1 MRRGGG
7 ILLSTLC
14 AVSTWQ
20 VSSSAVSSHSAESA
34 QLPHAPYSAESHA
47 AYSAESPDPAYSA
60 QSPHPAHSA
69 QSPHA
74 AYSAQSPHAAYA
86 AQSPHAAYSAESPH
100 PAYSAQSP
108 QSPQPDRAAL
118 QREAEELTT
127 RSRSLLGELQQLEQ
141 ERNRQAARVRD
152 AELAMG
158 ASASALA
165 TLDQRLSALEQ
176 RRLAPMPELKRR
188 FVDLYKRGRRQYVP
202 LLMTATSVRDAAR
215 AARAAGALAR
225 IDQQEIA
232 AQRDTLNAIRRERDA
247 QAQQSRLFAQQRAAA
262 EAARVAAAQAVDAR
276 SALLRQVTERRD
288 LAARLAGEM
297 ATAATLLQ
305 QRMTALAAEP
315 TPPAANPTVS
325 AAVPPAARPGGAPI
339 VRATPQPFTGTRGAL
354 EWPVPGRI
362 TRAFGRASAGLEA
375 SATRNGI
382 DIGADADAPVRAVHA
397 GTVAYAEPFAGFGTL
412 VILDHG
418 ATSYTLYGYLAGV
431 SVRRGDRVEP
441 GQEVGRVGAALDGTP
456 GLYFEVRVDGRPVDP
471 VQWLK
476 PR

>member
-1 MRRGGG
+1 MRSGSV
-7 ILLSTLC
+7 LLSTVC
-14 AVSTWQ
+14 AVSVWQ
-20 VSSSAVSSHSAESA
+20 VCSSAVSSHSADPS
-34 QLPHAPYSAESHA
+34 YSAE
-47 AYSAESPDPAYSA
+47 
-60 QSPHPAHSA
+60 
-69 QSPHA
+69 SPHA
-74 AYSAQSPHAAYA
+74 AYSAQSPH
-86 AQSPHAAYSAESPH
+86 
-100 PAYSAQSP
+100 PAYSAQSS
-108 QSPQPDRAAL
+108 QQDRAAL

-141 ERNRQAARVRD
+141 ERNREAARVRD
-152 AELAMG
+152 AELAMT

-165 TLDQRLSALEQ
+165 SLDQRLTALEQ

-188 FVDLYKRGRRQYVP
+188 FVDLYKRGRRRYVP

-225 IDQQEIA
+225 LDQQEIA

-247 QAQQSRLFAQQRAAA
+247 QAQQSRLFSQQRAAA
-262 EAARVAAAQAVDAR
+262 EAARVAAAQAADAR
-276 SALLRQVTERRD
+276 SALLRQVTDRRD

-297 ATAATLLQ
+297 AAASTLLQ

-315 TPPAANPTVS
+315 AAAPANAAAGPIPPAV
-325 AAVPPAARPGGAPI
+325 RPGGAPI
-339 VRATPQPFTGTRGAL
+339 VRATPLPFTGTRGAL
-354 EWPVPGRI
+354 DWPVPGRI

-382 DIGADADAPVRAVHA
+382 DIGADADTPVRAVHA

-418 ATSYTLYGYLAGV
+418 STSYTLYGYLAGV

-456 GLYFEVRVDGRPVDP
+456 ALYFEVRVDGRPVDP